1 MFISI
6 YLYYTK
12 INLKEESM
20 SQDTQNTKIL
30 TETGRAAK
38 ALITAGET
46 LTKTVAGITVFTQ
59 EVATLVEQI
68 DIKQG
73 ELSQL
78 DTQFADKLRQHKID
92 LKFKIQENEEEEF
105 NIMLE
110 SRNLIAV
117 PEATVKDLE
126 NTISTLNADKDKEVK
141 AEVAKVTAKLT
152 ADHINDI
159 KVKDLTYEKEQA
171 ETKSK
176 LASALEK
183 ITYLENALKEANKTL
198 DAERAARIEIA
209 SKAAQPII
217 NVAGK

>member
-1 MFISI
+1 
-6 YLYYTK
+6 
-12 INLKEESM
+12 M

-46 LTKTVAGITVFTQ
+46 LTKTVAGIAVFTQ

-92 LKFKIQENEEEEF
+92 LKFKIQENEEEEL
-105 NIMLE
+105 NTMLE

-117 PEATVKDLE
+117 PESTVKDLE
-126 NTISTLNADKDKEVK
+126 NTISTLNADKDKEIK

-152 ADHINDI
+152 ADHMNDV

-209 SKAAQPII
+209 SKTAQPII

>member
-1 MFISI
+1 M
-6 YLYYTK
+6 LQ
-12 INLKEESM
+12 E
-20 SQDTQNTKIL
+20 TQNTKIL

-46 LTKTVAGITVFTQ
+46 LTKTVAGIAVFTQ

-92 LKFKIQENEEEEF
+92 LKFKIQENEEEEL
-105 NIMLE
+105 NAMLE

-117 PEATVKDLE
+117 PESTVKDLE
-126 NTISTLNADKDKEVK
+126 NTISTLNADKDKEIK

-152 ADHINDI
+152 ADHMNDV

-209 SKAAQPII
+209 SKTSQPII

>member
-1 MFISI
+1 
-6 YLYYTK
+6 
-12 INLKEESM
+12 M

-46 LTKTVAGITVFTQ
+46 LTKTVAGIAVFTQ

-92 LKFKIQENEEEEF
+92 LKFKIQENEEEEL
-105 NIMLE
+105 NTMLE

-117 PEATVKDLE
+117 PESTVKDLE
-126 NTISTLNADKDKEVK
+126 NTIATLNADKDKEIK

-152 ADHINDI
+152 DDHMNDV

-209 SKAAQPII
+209 SKTSQPII

>member
-1 MFISI
+1 
-6 YLYYTK
+6 
-12 INLKEESM
+12 M

-46 LTKTVAGITVFTQ
+46 LTKTVAGIAVFTQ

-92 LKFKIQENEEEEF
+92 LKFKIQENEEEEL
-105 NIMLE
+105 NTMLE

-117 PEATVKDLE
+117 PESTVKDLE
-126 NTISTLNADKDKEVK
+126 NTISTLNADKDKEIK

-152 ADHINDI
+152 ADHINDV

-209 SKAAQPII
+209 SKTSQPII

>member
-1 MFISI
+1 
-6 YLYYTK
+6 
-12 INLKEESM
+12 M

-46 LTKTVAGITVFTQ
+46 LTKTVAGIAVFTQ

-92 LKFKIQENEEEEF
+92 LKFKIQENEEEEL
-105 NIMLE
+105 NTMLE

-117 PEATVKDLE
+117 PESTVKDLE

-152 ADHINDI
+152 ADHINDV

-209 SKAAQPII
+209 SKTSQPII

>member
-1 MFISI
+1 MP
-6 YLYYTK
+6 
-12 INLKEESM
+12 
-20 SQDTQNTKIL
+20 QDAQNTKIL

-46 LTKTVAGITVFTQ
+46 LTKTVAGIIVFTQ

-92 LKFKIQENEEEEF
+92 LKFKIQENEEEEL
-105 NIMLE
+105 NTMLE

-117 PEATVKDLE
+117 PESTVKDLE

-152 ADHINDI
+152 ADHINDV

-209 SKAAQPII
+209 SKTAQPII

>member
-1 MFISI
+1 MP
-6 YLYYTK
+6 
-12 INLKEESM
+12 
-20 SQDTQNTKIL
+20 QDTQNTKIL

-46 LTKTVAGITVFTQ
+46 LTKTVAGIAVFTQ

-78 DTQFADKLRQHKID
+78 DTQFADKLRQHRID
-92 LKFKIQENEEEEF
+92 LKFKIQENAEEEL
-105 NIMLE
+105 NTMLE

-117 PEATVKDLE
+117 PESTVKDLE

-152 ADHINDI
+152 ADHANDI

-171 ETKSK
+171 EVKSK

-183 ITYLENALKEANKTL
+183 ITYLENALENANKTL

-209 SKAAQPII
+209 SKTSQPII